1 MSPRISLFVC
11 SCWPRELIA
20 NMTVYVEPTNDED
33 ALYVVRCASCLNIWS
48 LISKRNCVFSWI
60 RHVCSTVPPPRGL
73 GPGPGFFFLLFFFL
87 SSPRFASE
95 PCSMNYA
102 GIGSIFSCKERQILS
117 RSPGFHREEKSASLK
132 TIRSRFKKGSTAYI
146 CLGQPP
152 WGAGQGHCGLVAW
165 MTKVDQK
172 VEKID
177 FSKSSPN
184 FTKCFHET

>member
-1 MSPRISLFVC
+1 MFLRTLTKIFNLV
-11 SCWPRELIA
+11 IQ
-20 NMTVYVEPTNDED
+20 
-33 ALYVVRCASCLNIWS
+33 IWS

-60 RHVCSTVPPPRGL
+60 RHVCGTVPSPRGL
-73 GPGPGFFFLLFFFL
+73 GPGPGFFFLSSFFSTFCVGTLFNEL
-87 SSPRFASE
+87 CR
-95 PCSMNYA
+95 YWQY
-102 GIGSIFSCKERQILS
+102 FSWKERQILG

-132 TIRSRFKKGSTAYI
+132 TIRSRFKKGSTACI

-165 MTKVDQK
+165 MTKVGQK

-184 FTKCFHET
+184 FTKCFHEA